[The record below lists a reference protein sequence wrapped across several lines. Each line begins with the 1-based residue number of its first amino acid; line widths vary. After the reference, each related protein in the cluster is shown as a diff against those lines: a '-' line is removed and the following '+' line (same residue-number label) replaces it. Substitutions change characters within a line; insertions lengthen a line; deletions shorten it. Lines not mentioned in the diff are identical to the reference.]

1 MNKPIV
7 ELIDVDKTFTVH
19 NQNGVVLSVLK
30 HVNLSVSEGECLV
43 LDGPSG
49 MGKSTVLKLIYGN
62 YRASQGQIGLSPH
75 NGLAVDITQAPPRT
89 VIELRNNFMGYVSQF
104 LRIIPRVSALEI
116 VAESLIEDL
125 DRSGMDWDQSLDKAK
140 DVLSQLNIP
149 MNLWNLPPATF
160 SGGEQQ
166 RINIAR
172 NLIKRKP
179 VLLLDE
185 PTASLDKVNTQ
196 IVVDLIQ
203 QVLHQGTAVIG
214 IFHDP
219 ELAKALATQRLD
231 MTQFR
236 EFT

>member
-1 MNKPIV
+1 
-7 ELIDVDKTFTVH
+7 
-19 NQNGVVLSVLK
+19 
-30 HVNLSVSEGECLV
+30 
-43 LDGPSG
+43 
-49 MGKSTVLKLIYGN
+49 
-62 YRASQGQIGLSPH
+62 
-75 NGLAVDITQAPPRT
+75 
-89 VIELRNNFMGYVSQF
+89 MGYVSQF

>member
-7 ELIDVDKTFTVH
+7 ELIEVNKTFTIH

-30 HVNLSVSEGECLV
+30 NVNLSISKGECLV

-62 YRASQGQIGLSPH
+62 YKSSSGQIILSPLS
-75 NGLAVDITQAPPRT
+75 GLPIDITQAQPRT
-89 VIELRNNFMGYVSQF
+89 VIDLRSHFMGYVSQF

-116 VAESLIEDL
+116 VAESLIEDHATG
-125 DRSGMDWDQSLDKAK
+125 DVNWTDSLDKAK
-140 DVLSQLNIP
+140 EILTKLNIP
-149 MNLWNLPPATF
+149 MKLWNLPPATF

-172 NLIKRKP
+172 NLIKNKP

-196 IVVDLIQ
+196 IVIDLILQ
-203 QVLHQGTAVIG
+203 KLQQGTAVVG

-219 ELAKALATQRLD
+219 ELSKTLATRRLD

-236 EFT
+236 ESI